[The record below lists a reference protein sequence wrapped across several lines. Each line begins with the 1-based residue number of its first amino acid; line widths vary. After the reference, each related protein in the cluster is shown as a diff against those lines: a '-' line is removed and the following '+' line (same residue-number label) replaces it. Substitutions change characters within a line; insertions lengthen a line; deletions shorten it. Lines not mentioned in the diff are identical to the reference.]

1 MKQHFKIDATKFCF
15 SSRVV
20 SRPIWNSLYKH
31 IICVSAFSC
40 CLMQCE
46 LVFGVIICVVFG
58 FFFPIY
64 LCFIDYMLFAVCAVN
79 GSVIS
84 LFVSLSSVNK

>member
-46 LVFGVIICVVFG
+46 LVFGVILCVVFG
-58 FFFPIY
+58 FFSPFTCVLLIICY
-64 LCFIDYMLFAVCAVN
+64 LP
-79 GSVIS
+79 
-84 LFVSLSSVNK
+84 FVLLTTVL